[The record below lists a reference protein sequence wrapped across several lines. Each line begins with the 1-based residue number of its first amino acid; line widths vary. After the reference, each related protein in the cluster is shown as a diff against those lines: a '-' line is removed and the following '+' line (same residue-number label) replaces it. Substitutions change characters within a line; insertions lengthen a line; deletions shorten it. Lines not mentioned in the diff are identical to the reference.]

1 MAVRLGG
8 LRALGVDPAA
18 RRLGIGR
25 ALMQA
30 CLERA
35 RAAGTAVLCL
45 HTADF
50 MTAAVAMYLGMGFRR
65 VPLFDFDAA
74 SHLRLGGR
82 PIRVIAFRLDLPTDP
97 ST

>member
-1 MAVRLGG
+1 
-8 LRALGVDPAA
+8 
-18 RRLGIGR
+18 
-25 ALMQA
+25 
-30 CLERA
+30 
-35 RAAGTAVLCL
+35 
-45 HTADF
+45 

-65 VPLFDFDAA
+65 VPSFDFDAA